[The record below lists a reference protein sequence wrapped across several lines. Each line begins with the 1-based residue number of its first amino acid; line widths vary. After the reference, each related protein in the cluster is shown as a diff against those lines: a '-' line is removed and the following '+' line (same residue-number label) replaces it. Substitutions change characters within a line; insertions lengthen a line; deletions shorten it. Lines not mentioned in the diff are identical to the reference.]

1 MHAAF
6 YGVTAVLRRLKQAAC
21 KKPEGRAFTM
31 LKKLAIVSVLLG
43 ASLFAEKADV
53 LDAKIKKSYGGSYI
67 AYVKIR
73 HHDKDYKDF
82 VSEWEILDQNR
93 KPITI
98 RLEFGPKSGKEII
111 ESDLIGFRIPE
122 GTTKLIFRAK
132 CSKDGFGGKEFVLE
146 LPKGDDK
153 SSE

>member
-1 MHAAF
+1 
-6 YGVTAVLRRLKQAAC
+6 
-21 KKPEGRAFTM
+21 M

-43 ASLFAEKADV
+43 ASLFAEKADII
-53 LDAKIKKSYGGSYI
+53 DAKIKKSYGGSYI